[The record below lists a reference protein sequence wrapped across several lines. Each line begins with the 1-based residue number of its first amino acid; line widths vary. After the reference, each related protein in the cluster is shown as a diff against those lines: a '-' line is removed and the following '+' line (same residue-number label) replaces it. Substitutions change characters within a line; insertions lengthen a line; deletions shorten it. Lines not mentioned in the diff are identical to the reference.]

1 MTSKGAGIM
10 RRTPFL
16 VATMIFIFAGGA
28 LQAQTLKI
36 GYINSQQILASSTEA
51 TAAQEQFGQEMEA
64 YQAEIT
70 GLEEELNGMSQRLEQ
85 QALTLSPEARQNRE
99 QQLQSGIQELQQRA
113 AQLEQLAAQRRA
125 ELLQPVMDKIT
136 AVIEA
141 LREEGQYSLIL
152 DLGAG
157 AIISADTTLDLSQ
170 QVIDRLSQGADT
182 GASR

>member
-1 MTSKGAGIM
+1 M

-157 AIISADTTLDLSQ
+157 AIISADTTLALSQ

>member
-1 MTSKGAGIM
+1 M
-10 RRTPFL
+10 RCTPFL

-85 QALTLSPEARQNRE
+85 QALTLSPEARHC
-99 QQLQSGIQELQQRA
+99 
-113 AQLEQLAAQRRA
+113 
-125 ELLQPVMDKIT
+125 LLYTSPSPRHGLLTRMP
-136 AVIEA
+136 A
-141 LREEGQYSLIL
+141 
-152 DLGAG
+152 
-157 AIISADTTLDLSQ
+157 SA
-170 QVIDRLSQGADT
+170 
-182 GASR
+182 